1 MVRTRIFLTALLAFV
16 APINV
21 SAQEDSGESI
31 ETLDLT
37 MKLMPEGASLP
48 EAVTRV
54 IELPPAVVDAAREN
68 AASGLGQANAGRENR
83 QAGLDRAA
91 EAGEQGRERAQ
102 EVREDVG
109 RGGRGPFDAD
119 PPGPPNLPGDQ
130 PGPGGPPDTP
140 GPPGN

>member
-1 MVRTRIFLTALLAFV
+1 MVRALIFLTALLSPVV
-16 APINV
+16 AVN
-21 SAQEDSGESI
+21 AQEASGNPI

-54 IELPPAVVDAAREN
+54 IELPPAVVETAEDN
-68 AASGLGQANAGRENR
+68 AANGLGQANAARENR
-83 QAGLDRAA
+83 QTALDRAA

-109 RGGRGPFDAD
+109 RGRGPFDAE
-119 PPGPPNLPGDQ
+119 PPGPPDLPGDR